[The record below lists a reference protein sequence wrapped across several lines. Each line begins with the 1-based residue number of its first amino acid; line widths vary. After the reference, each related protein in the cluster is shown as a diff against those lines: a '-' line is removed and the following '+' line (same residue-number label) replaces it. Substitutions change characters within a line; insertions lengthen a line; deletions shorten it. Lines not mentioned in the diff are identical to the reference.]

1 MKPVKVGALM
11 VGDVVAVHRET
22 PFKEVARLLGR
33 HRISGLPV
41 TDDDDRVVGVISET
55 DLMLHQSPPRSGS
68 VTGGWLGRM
77 RHGVRRAGAKSR
89 ARTAGELMSKPAVTV
104 HADAT
109 TTEAARVMV
118 RHGVERLP
126 VVDEEDRLVGIVTRH
141 DLLRVFLRSDDAI
154 RREVQ
159 QEVFVNALWLTPHIV
174 RVTVRDGVVT
184 LTGRLER
191 RSEKSV
197 ALSMTRRLDGVVA
210 VVDRLTYRYD
220 DTRHQPAARAPH
232 GVSEDWL
239 RKL

>member
-1 MKPVKVGALM
+1 MRPVKVGALM
-11 VGDVVAVHRET
+11 VGDVVAVHPET

-41 TDDDDRVVGVISET
+41 TDEEDRVLGVISET
-55 DLMLHQSPPRSGS
+55 DLVLHQSRPEPGS
-68 VTGGWLGRM
+68 PGGWLGRVRDGM
-77 RHGVRRAGAKSR
+77 RHGGAKSR

-109 TTEAARVMV
+109 ATEAARVMM

-154 RREVQ
+154 RREVR

-174 RVTVRDGVVT
+174 QVGVRDGVVT

-197 ALSMTRRLDGVVA
+197 ALSLTRRLDGVVA

-220 DTRHQPAARAPH
+220 DTRHQPAAQALH